1 VAHRLIDLT
10 QEIYEGM
17 VLWKGHPPTKI
28 VVHATHEDT
37 AALFD
42 PPYSYTAETITLT
55 THAGTH
61 TDSVSHVDP
70 RPGAPSIEELP
81 LDWFYTEAICI
92 DLSHLPP
99 RSLYSVADIEQALA
113 RHGLDIRPGDT
124 VLIHSGHY
132 SRTRDT
138 DAYATEYSG
147 LSREAA
153 ELIYGR
159 GAVNIG
165 AEAPSIDVAG
175 TTTYPSHLVCRELG
189 RLNTE
194 NLADLSAVVGRRFR
208 YIGLPLPIRRGSGS
222 PVRAVAVLED
232 DAS

>member
-1 VAHRLIDLT
+1 VAERLIDLS
-10 QEIYEGM
+10 QELFEGM

-28 VVHATHEDT
+28 VVHATHEST
-37 AALFD
+37 AGQFD

-70 RPGAPSIEELP
+70 RPEALSIEQLP
-81 LDWFYTEAICI
+81 LDWFYTSAICI
-92 DLSHLPP
+92 DLSDFPP
-99 RSLYSVADIEQALA
+99 RTLYSVAMIEAALA

-124 VLIHSGHY
+124 VLMHSGHY
-132 SRTRDT
+132 ARTRDT
-138 DAYATEYSG
+138 EAYASEYSG
-147 LSREAA
+147 LSRAAA

-159 GAVNIG
+159 GAVNVG

-175 TTTYPSHLVCRELG
+175 TTSYPAHLVCRELG

-194 NLADLSAVVGRRFR
+194 NLADLSPVVGRRFR

-222 PVRAVAVLED
+222 PVRAVAVL
-232 DAS
+232 DA

>member
-1 VAHRLIDLT
+1 MALRLIDLT
-10 QEIYEGM
+10 QPIFEGM
-17 VLWKGHPPTKI
+17 VLWSGHPPTKI
-28 VVHATHEDT
+28 VVHATHEQT
-37 AALFD
+37 AAQFT

-61 TDSVSHVDP
+61 VDSISHVDP
-70 RPGAPSIEELP
+70 RPGAPSIEQLP
-81 LDWFYTEAICI
+81 LEWFYTEAICI

-99 RSLYSVADIEQALA
+99 RTLYRPTDIEAALE
-113 RHGLDIRPGDT
+113 RHNLAIRQGDT
-124 VLIHSGHY
+124 VLMHSGHY
-132 SRTRDT
+132 ARTRDS

-147 LSREAA
+147 LDREAA

-175 TTTYPSHLVCRELG
+175 TTLYPAHLVCREMQ

-194 NLADLSAVVGRRFR
+194 NLADLTAVVGRRFR
-208 YIGLPLPIRRGSGS
+208 YIGLPLPILAGSGS
-222 PVRAVAVLED
+222 PIRAVALLD
-232 DAS
+232 D

>member
-1 VAHRLIDLT
+1 MAHRLVDLS

-17 VLWKGHPPTKI
+17 VLWKGHPPTRI
-28 VVHATHEDT
+28 VVHATHEGT
-37 AALFD
+37 ASLFT

-70 RPGAPSIEELP
+70 RPEAPSIEQLP
-81 LDWFYTEAICI
+81 LEWFYTSAICI

-99 RSLYSVADIEQALA
+99 RTLYSVADIEQALA
-113 RHGLDIRPGDT
+113 RHGLAIRPGDT
-124 VLIHSGHY
+124 VLMHSGHY
-132 SRTRDT
+132 RRTRDT
-138 DAYATEYSG
+138 DAYAEEYSG

-175 TTTYPSHLVCRELG
+175 TTTYPAHLVCRELG

-194 NLADLSAVVGRRFR
+194 NLGDLAPVAGRRFQ
-208 YIGLPLPIRRGSGS
+208 YIGLPLAIRRGSGS
-222 PVRAVAVLED
+222 PIRAVAVLD
-232 DAS
+232 DQN